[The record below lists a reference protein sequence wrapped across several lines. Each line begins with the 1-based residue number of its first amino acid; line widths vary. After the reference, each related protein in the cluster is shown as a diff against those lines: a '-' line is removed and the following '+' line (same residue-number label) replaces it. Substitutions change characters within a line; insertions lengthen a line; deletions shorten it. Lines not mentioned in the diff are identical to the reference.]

1 MTNRVLIAEA
11 LEQDSVKLLREIM
24 HERNESGYLTYGSP

>member
-11 LEQDSVKLLREIM
+11 LGQDSVKLLREIM
-24 HERNESGYLTYGSP
+24 RERN